1 METPP
6 ALIGTS
12 IPVPD
17 IPLNVGLDNPNNETV
32 SPNPSAELITALAW
46 PCCRPN
52 SLL

>member
-32 SPNPSAELITALAW
+32 CCPS
-46 PCCRPN
+46 
-52 SLL
+52 SQLLPLLDPVVGLTLL